1 MDQTQ
6 LDYAGIISLAGTVAL
21 ALVTL
26 IESVRP
32 GLSATLHNT
41 ILRAVTFA
49 LTLAGVLYYNW
60 SQNTLDLQHQALLYI
75 AIAAG
80 LPAFHIALKNVP
92 SSAVTGAV
100 QQALAGM
107 SDTKTTP
114 AETPTPPQQQ

>member
-6 LDYAGIISLAGTVAL
+6 LDYAGIISLAGTLAL

-32 GLSATLHNT
+32 NLSATLHNT

-80 LPAFHIALKNVP
+80 LPAFHIALKTVP

-100 QQALAGM
+100 QQALAGL
-107 SDTKTTP
+107 SDTKTP
-114 AETPTPPQQQ
+114 AETPQQQ